1 MPSKGIAKAEQMQ
14 SKGQAKA
21 KLCFAWFC
29 LSILG
34 TNKSLWPL
42 KGYFKENISRG
53 LGLKRVLVF
62 QSCLILFSTPK
73 SRFHKRARKT
83 AFVR

>member
-1 MPSKGIAKAEQMQ
+1 MP

-21 KLCFAWFC
+21 KQRPGKGQAKAKQKLSSAWFC

-53 LGLKRVLVF
+53 LGLKRVLLF
-62 QSCLILFSTPK
+62 QSCY
-73 SRFHKRARKT
+73 
-83 AFVR
+83 FVSYDQS